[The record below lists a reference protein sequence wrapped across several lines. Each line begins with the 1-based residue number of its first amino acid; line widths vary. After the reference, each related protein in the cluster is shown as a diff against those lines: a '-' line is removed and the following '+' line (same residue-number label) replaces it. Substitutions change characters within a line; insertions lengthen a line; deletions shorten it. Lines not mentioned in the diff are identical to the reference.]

1 MILLIEA
8 GAILKERDSA
18 CGAAEKALQA
28 SAGR

>member
-8 GAILKERDSA
+8 GAILNEGDSA
-18 CGAAEKALQA
+18 CDAADQAQRA